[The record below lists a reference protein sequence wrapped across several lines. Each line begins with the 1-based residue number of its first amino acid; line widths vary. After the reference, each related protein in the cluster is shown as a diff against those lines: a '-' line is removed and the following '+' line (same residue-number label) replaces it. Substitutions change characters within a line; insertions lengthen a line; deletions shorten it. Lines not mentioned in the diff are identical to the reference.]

1 MFVTLA
7 AVFVITGPT
16 FALYFERRLI
26 IRLALVV
33 VFSLI
38 FAMMLAVMTACKNQ
52 EMFAI
57 VAALVCLRD
66 LVLVW
71 GLWLIFES
79 RYAAVLIVFVGNALN
94 NNG

>member
-7 AVFVITGPT
+7 AVFGITGPT

-26 IRLALVV
+26 IRLVLVV

-38 FAMMLAVMTACKNQ
+38 FAIMLAVMTACKNQ

-57 VAALVCLRD
+57 VAALVCPCD
-66 LVLVW
+66 LVLVC

-79 RYAAVLIVFVGNALN
+79 RYTAVLIVFVGNALDHS
-94 NNG
+94 G

>member
-7 AVFVITGPT
+7 AVSVITGPT

-33 VFSLI
+33 VFSLT
-38 FAMMLAVMTACKNQ
+38 FATMLALMTACKNQ

-57 VAALVCLRD
+57 VAALVHPSD
-66 LVLVW
+66 LDVL
-71 GLWLIFES
+71 S
-79 RYAAVLIVFVGNALN
+79 CTVLLADL
-94 NNG
+94 

>member
-1 MFVTLA
+1 MTLA
-7 AVFVITGPT
+7 AVLVITGPT

-57 VAALVCLRD
+57 VAALVCPCD
-66 LVLVW
+66 LVVVW
-71 GLWLIFES
+71 GLLADLRI
-79 RYAAVLIVFVGNALN
+79 
-94 NNG
+94 